1 MTSDQSDGSVVC
13 AWCAVELKRS
23 GLKTPLSH
31 GICLACMAAAAG
43 EPVEDLSRMRP
54 ELLDALPFGAIQLAA
69 DGTVTGYN
77 RAESVLSGLSP
88 ASVIGKN
95 FFRQIAPCTAVRDFQ
110 GKLEALRGT
119 GENGSARLLFVFKYA
134 HGSKLVEIAMVYHAV
149 TDSATLLVKVA
160 LSEPSL

>member
-1 MTSDQSDGSVVC
+1 MGDQPDGTVIC
-13 AWCAVELKRS
+13 AWCAAELKRG

-95 FFRQIAPCTAVRDFQ
+95 FFRQIAPCAAVRDFQ
-110 GKLEALRGT
+110 GKLEALRAT
-119 GENGSARLLFVFKYA
+119 GENGSAKLLFVFKYA
-134 HGSKLVEIAMVYHAV
+134 RGAKLVDVAMVYQAA

-160 LSEPSL
+160 LTEPRL